1 VNKALREKIEAYIK
15 NMPSLP
21 ATRPKVLE
29 VCNNP
34 RISPAELKQ
43 VISLDPVLV
52 GRTLK
57 LVNSAYGGMEG
68 RPVNMVRAITMLG
81 INTVKNLVLSAA
93 LMDNFDSGE
102 SRQFDH
108 EGYWQHSLC
117 VAVAAKLIARKRG
130 IDPELLEEYFAAGL
144 LHDIG
149 KIPLS
154 AALPRDYPSVLKA
167 SGSRRIPLFLGESET
182 LGLNH
187 NEAGELVAEAWK
199 IEGALAEAAIHHH
212 DYPEYPGKRQ
222 DLLYSIVAANYFAS
236 VTGMGF
242 SGSRRPQKPEGTVW
256 KTLGIA
262 WEDVEKLKGAVDK
275 AMKQA
280 RIFLGL

>member
-1 VNKALREKIEAYIK
+1 MNEALREKIEARIK

-34 RISPAELKQ
+34 RISPADLKQ
-43 VISLDPVLV
+43 VISLDPVLT

-68 RPVNMVRAITMLG
+68 RTVNMVRAITMLG

-102 SRQFDH
+102 SRGFDH
-108 EGYWQHSLC
+108 AGYWRHSLC

-130 IDPELLEEYFAAGL
+130 IAPGLLEEYFAAGL

-149 KIPLS
+149 K
-154 AALPRDYPSVLKA
+154 LP
-167 SGSRRIPLFLGESET
+167 

-187 NEAGELVAEAWK
+187 NEAGALVVRAWK
-199 IEGALAEAAIHHH
+199 IEGALADAAIHHH
-212 DYPEYPGKRQ
+212 DYREYAGEHR
-222 DLLYSIVAANYFAS
+222 DLLYTIVAANYFAS
-236 VTGMGF
+236 VTGTGF
-242 SGSRRPQKPEGTVW
+242 SGSRRPQKPKNEIW

>member
-1 VNKALREKIEAYIK
+1 MDEALREKIEAHIK

-34 RISPAELKQ
+34 RISPADLKE
-43 VISLDPVLV
+43 VISLDPVLA

-57 LVNSAYGGMEG
+57 LVNLAYGGMEG
-68 RPVNMVRAITMLG
+68 QTVNMVRAITMLG

-93 LMDNFDSGE
+93 LTDNFDSGE
-102 SRQFDH
+102 SQGFDY
-108 EGYWQHSLC
+108 EGYWRHSLC

-130 IDPELLEEYFAAGL
+130 IAPGLLEEYFAAGL

-149 KIPLS
+149 KLPLA
-154 AALPRDYPSVLKA
+154 AALSRDYPSVLKA
-167 SGSRRIPLFLGESET
+167 SGSRRVPQFQGESET
-182 LGLNH
+182 LSLNH
-187 NEAGELVAEAWK
+187 NEAGELVVNAWK
-199 IEGALAEAAIHHH
+199 IEGALADAVIHHH
-212 DYPEYPGKRQ
+212 NYREYTGERQ
-222 DLLYSIVAANYFAS
+222 DLLYTIVAANYFAS
-236 VTGMGF
+236 ITGTGF
-242 SGSRRPQKPEGTVW
+242 SGNRRPQKPKNEIW

-280 RIFLGL
+280 LIFLGL

>member
-1 VNKALREKIEAYIK
+1 MNEALREKIEAHIK

-34 RISPAELKQ
+34 RISPADLKQ
-43 VISLDPVLV
+43 VISLDPVLT

-68 RPVNMVRAITMLG
+68 RTVNLVRAITMLG

-93 LMDNFDSGE
+93 LMDNFDAGE
-102 SRQFDH
+102 SRGFDH
-108 EGYWQHSLC
+108 EGYWRHSLC
-117 VAVAAKLIARKRG
+117 VAVAAKLIARQRG
-130 IDPELLEEYFAAGL
+130 IAPGLLEEYFAAGL

-149 KIPLS
+149 KLPLA

-167 SGSRRIPLFLGESET
+167 SGSRRIPLFQGETKT

-187 NEAGELVAEAWK
+187 NEAGELVARAWK
-199 IEGALAEAAIHHH
+199 IEGALADAAIHHH
-212 DYPEYPGKRQ
+212 NYREYAGEHK

-236 VTGMGF
+236 ITGTGF
-242 SGSRRPQKPEGTVW
+242 SGNHRPQKPENAVW
-256 KTLGIA
+256 KTLEIA
-262 WEDVEKLKGAVDK
+262 WEDVEKLKSAVDK
-275 AMKQA
+275 TMKQA
-280 RIFLGL
+280 RIFLNT